1 MKKQK
6 RRPKRRRR
14 AGRGPGIILKL
25 LCAVLM
31 VGGALCAVT
40 IFFRI
45 KTVEVVGESR
55 YNNSEI
61 LEAAGIEAGD
71 NMFFMDKLGATRRIF
86 DSRAYIG
93 EVKIVRRLPDKIEIQ
108 INAAAPVASVRMED
122 AYYLMDKTGKILEKV
137 TEEIAKTTCYIEGI
151 EAESAEVG
159 KIVTFSEKD
168 KQKGL
173 FSVLNSANESGI
185 LSSIISINV
194 EKTFEISLTYENR
207 FTVQLGTSQDLDKKF
222 AFLLKV
228 LDELGTADTGTI
240 DLSDP
245 RTARFRPQ

>member
-45 KTVEVVGESR
+45 KTVEVVGESI
-55 YNNSEI
+55 YESQEI
-61 LEAAGIEAGD
+61 LADAAIKIGD

-86 DSRAYIG
+86 ETRPYIG
-93 EVKIVRRLPDKIEIQ
+93 EVKIARRLPDKIEIQ
-108 INAAAPVASVRMED
+108 IKAAEPIASVRMED
-122 AYYLMDKTGKILEKV
+122 GYYLMDKTGKILENV
-137 TEEIAKTTCYIEGI
+137 AEEIAKTTCYIEGI
-151 EAESAEVG
+151 EAEQAEVG
-159 KIVTFSEKD
+159 KIVAFGEKD
-168 KQKGL
+168 KQKVL
-173 FSVLNSANESGI
+173 FSVLNSASESGI
-185 LSSIISINV
+185 LNSIMSINV
-194 EKTFEISLTYENR
+194 EKTFEVSLSYENR
-207 FTVQLGTSQDLDKKF
+207 FNVQLGTSQDLDKKF